1 MKLLLVGL
9 IIGALLVAAGFSLG
23 RLDNHLAVRDANQSQ
38 RIAEASAD
46 SLARFISGRK
56 CWFDPVPRS
65 LWNGK
70 THQ

>member
-1 MKLLLVGL
+1 MKLLVGM
-9 IIGALLVAAGFSLG
+9 IVGALLASAAFSLG
-23 RLDNHLAVRDANQSQ
+23 RLDNHLEVRDANKSQ

-56 CWFDPVPRS
+56 CWFDPVPRA